1 MWAVGL
7 NVIFSCYLYNWWWVT
22 EFIKESVIE
31 GIQQIQAVLLS
42 VVYKSADVASCIFPW
57 PGMDW
62 LQAAMESR

>member
-1 MWAVGL
+1 MV
-7 NVIFSCYLYNWWWVT
+7 YN
-22 EFIKESVIE
+22 KYK
-31 GIQQIQAVLLS
+31 QITVLLS